1 MYEEDRLRMRKERL
15 ARKKRRRR
23 KQLVIRLGI
32 FAVMVC
38 FTIGVIA
45 TWMSLKKKEE
55 AQEAF
60 KQQEIQKQQEQRE
73 QQLLQERLAEAEN
86 ILNQYYV
93 QYFALPEE
101 KESFSKWFLQNYSKE
116 VEEELLK
123 KTEDGSITDAEFYQL
138 TGESIYVTSDRYLGR
153 LDSTETA
160 AQNHIYLRDGKRE
173 KEAEITI
180 AGDLCFA
187 EEGFVLDHYDTVN
200 DLTKCISS
208 EILEITNA
216 SDIFYIN
223 HEYCIS
229 DRGQALEGK
238 YYTFRAKPE
247 RMELLKQMGADIVSL
262 ANNHVFDFGKDAL
275 LDTTDLLE
283 QAGIPYVGGG
293 RNIEEAKEPIYFIV
307 NGMKIGFVGTSNGEK
322 NRFTP
327 QATETE
333 PGILR
338 AYDTTEYN
346 QVIQKAAKECDYLI
360 AYIHWG
366 TEDTNYY
373 NADQQRWGREFLNSG
388 ADIVIGGHPH
398 VLQGIEYVGGKPI
411 IYSLGDFWFNHETK
425 YTGVL
430 KLNIT
435 HEGLKE
441 MSFVPCLQTGFT
453 TRYLDTEEKQK
464 KLYQFLEEL
473 SPNIKI
479 NEDGIITRK

>member
-1 MYEEDRLRMRKERL
+1 MNEGHIRRKRRESNE
-15 ARKKRRRR
+15 RRRR
-23 KQLVIRLGI
+23 RRMKRRIIRACILLIPVILMIGI
-32 FAVMVC
+32 ISVA
-38 FTIGVIA
+38 ISI
-45 TWMSLKKKEE
+45 KNKKEE
-55 AQEAF
+55 AIALLE
-60 KQQEIQKQQEQRE
+60 EQKRQEQELLEARLEIAE
-73 QQLLQERLAEAEN
+73 QVLDTF
-86 ILNQYYV
+86 YD
-93 QYFALPEE
+93 QYFHEADE
-101 KESFSKWFLQNYSKE
+101 KKTFAGWFFDYYSSEVKE
-116 VEEELLK
+116 TILET
-123 KTEDGSITDAEFYQL
+123 TEDGEMTESEFYQM
-138 TGESIYVTSDRYLGR
+138 TGESIYVAYDRYHGL
-153 LDSTETA
+153 LDSEETA
-160 AQNHIYLRDGKRE
+160 ASNHIYFRDGKTE
-173 KEAEITI
+173 GDVEITV
-180 AGDLCFA
+180 AGDLCLA
-187 EEGFVLDHYDTVN
+187 EDGFVLDHYDTVN
-200 DLTKCISS
+200 DLEKCISP

-216 SDIFYIN
+216 SDIFYVN

-229 DRGQALEGK
+229 DRGAALEGK

-247 RMELLKQMGADIVSL
+247 RMELLKQMGTDIVSL
-262 ANNHVFDFGKDAL
+262 ANNHVFDYGKNAL

-307 NGMKIGFVGTSNGEK
+307 NGIKIGFVGASNGEK
-322 NRFTP
+322 NKFTP

-346 QVIQKAAKECDYLI
+346 QVIQNASKECDYLI

-373 NADQQRWGREFLNSG
+373 NSDQQRWGREFLNSG

-398 VLQGIEYVGGKPI
+398 VLQGMEYVDGKPI

-435 HEGLKE
+435 QDGLKE

-453 TRYLDTEEKQK
+453 TQYLDEKEEQEE
-464 KLYQFLEEL
+464 LYRFLEEL
-473 SPNIKI
+473 SPNIHI
-479 NEDGIITRK
+479 DSDGAILSKS

>member
-1 MYEEDRLRMRKERL
+1 MYEEDRLKMRRKRL
-15 ARKKRRRR
+15 ERKKRRRR
-23 KQLVIRLGI
+23 RQLAIRMGV
-32 FAVMVC
+32 FAA
-38 FTIGVIA
+38 GVFLVVAIIA
-45 TWMSLKKKEE
+45 TAMYLKKKEAE
-55 AQEAF
+55 MEVAQQEMQEQQAQE
-60 KQQEIQKQQEQRE
+60 
-73 QQLLQERLAEAEN
+73 LLEKKTETAKRLLDE
-86 ILNQYYV
+86 LYRQYAV
-93 QYFALPEE
+93 VVEDNVNFAD
-101 KESFSKWFLQNYSKE
+101 WFFEYYSKE
-116 VEEELLK
+116 VQEGVLESA
-123 KTEDGSITDAEFYQL
+123 EDTAMTDSEFYQL
-138 TGESIYVTSDRYLGR
+138 TGESIYVASDRYHGL
-153 LDSTETA
+153 LDSPETA
-160 AQNHIYLRDGKRE
+160 ALNHIYLREGKTE
-173 KEAEITI
+173 NEAEITI

-187 EEGFVLDHYDTVN
+187 EDGFVLDHYDTVN
-200 DLTKCISS
+200 DLEQCISP
-208 EILEITNA
+208 EILEITND
-216 SDIFYIN
+216 SDIFYVN

-229 DRGQALEGK
+229 DRGAALEGI

-247 RMELLKQMGADIVSL
+247 RMELLKQMGTDIVSL
-262 ANNHVFDFGKDAL
+262 ANNHVFDYGKDAL

-307 NGMKIGFVGTSNGEK
+307 NGMKIGFVGASNGEK
-322 NRFTP
+322 NKFTP

-346 QVIQKAAKECDYLI
+346 QVIQKEAKACDYLI

-373 NADQQRWGREFLNSG
+373 NVDQQRWGREFLNSG

-398 VLQGIEYVGGKPI
+398 VLQGIEYVDGKPI

-435 HEGLKE
+435 QEGLRE

-453 TRYLDTEEKQK
+453 TRYLDTKEEQEA
-464 KLYQFLEEL
+464 LYNFLEEL
-473 SPNIKI
+473 SPNIQIDNNGAILAKS
-479 NEDGIITRK
+479 